1 MMPALGLVGT
11 VVGFGGFGYAVVKLT
26 KKDWKAV
33 AVGTAVGAASL
44 ALVGWNLRTLR
55 DVVPFGAEDY
65 MNRDDV
71 EKVLDA
77 SKGKIVSVTFIKR
90 TNGEKRTLVGR
101 IGKNYKPKGADPLG
115 GKKARRGRDLFT
127 IYDMQKGGFRMISMD
142 SVISIRAAGKDY
154 KAAEMDYVKEGKHGT
169 NSFATAIDIAISTMD
184 SIRDKNNDSNPDT
197 WSRRDYARYL
207 KALKAM
213 QESCDELSADWSIP
227 TDL

>member
-44 ALVGWNLRTLR
+44 ALVGWESSRWMFR

-65 MNRDDV
+65 MKRDDV

-101 IGKNYKPKGADPLG
+101 IGKNYKPKGTDPLG

-154 KAAEMDYVKEGKHGT
+154 KAAEMDSET
-169 NSFATAIDIAISTMD
+169 FEA
-184 SIRDKNNDSNPDT
+184 
-197 WSRRDYARYL
+197 
-207 KALKAM
+207 
-213 QESCDELSADWSIP
+213 
-227 TDL
+227 

>member
-101 IGKNYKPKGADPLG
+101 IGKNYTSKGNDPLG

-154 KAAEMDYVKEGKHGT
+154 KA
-169 NSFATAIDIAISTMD
+169 
-184 SIRDKNNDSNPDT
+184 
-197 WSRRDYARYL
+197 
-207 KALKAM
+207 
-213 QESCDELSADWSIP
+213 
-227 TDL
+227 

>member
-1 MMPALGLVGT
+1 MKIFKYQNNTNLVMMPALGLVGT
-11 VVGFGGFGYAVVKLT
+11 VIGFGGFGYAVVKLT

-33 AVGTAVGAASL
+33 AVGTVVGAASL
-44 ALVGWNLRTLR
+44 AMVGWNLRTLR

-65 MNRDDV
+65 MKRDDV

-101 IGKNYKPKGADPLG
+101 IGKNYKPTGTDPLG
-115 GKKARRGRDLFT
+115 VKKARRGRNLFT

-154 KAAEMDYVKEGKHGT
+154 KA
-169 NSFATAIDIAISTMD
+169 
-184 SIRDKNNDSNPDT
+184 
-197 WSRRDYARYL
+197 
-207 KALKAM
+207 
-213 QESCDELSADWSIP
+213 
-227 TDL
+227 